1 MSAQAARTIRQG
13 VLALAATALLLG
25 ALSVTRAGALTLTEC
40 QHPVVTGVEVYNLH
54 RISTRAA
61 CPVALALYRWEN
73 QDDHAGKLYGCRG
86 FRPYLRLRSFQGW
99 KLKLTPS
106 FVMSR
111 NGASFGVSGT
121 DFPVDCS

>member
-25 ALSVTRAGALTLTEC
+25 ALSVSRAGALTLTEC

-61 CPVALALYRWEN
+61 CPVSN
-73 QDDHAGKLYGCRG
+73 
-86 FRPYLRLRSFQGW
+86 
-99 KLKLTPS
+99 T
-106 FVMSR
+106 V
-111 NGASFGVSGT
+111 
-121 DFPVDCS
+121 